1 MRVVVIGHLE
11 AVLGFSL
18 VGVQGY
24 IAEDAESM
32 NQAVDLVLSDGRTGI
47 VLVTDYAAE
56 LIRERIDQLKSRY
69 DPPIFIEVPDPN
81 GMNPERM
88 TLTEV
93 ADQAIG
99 IHK

>member
-1 MRVVVIGHLE
+1 MRVVIIGHPE
-11 AVLGFSL
+11 AVQGFSL

-24 IAEDAESM
+24 VAVDAESM
-32 NQAVDLVLSDGRTGI
+32 DRAVDLVLADGQTGI
-47 VLVTDYAAE
+47 VLVTDDSAE

-69 DPPIFIEVPDPN
+69 DPPIFIEIPDPN
-81 GMNPERM
+81 GMNPERK

-93 ADQAIG
+93 AEQAIG

>member
-1 MRVVVIGHLE
+1 MRVVVIGNLE

-24 IAEDAESM
+24 IAEDVESM
-32 NQAVDLVLSDGRTGI
+32 DHAVDHILGDGRTGI
-47 VLVTDYAAE
+47 VLVTDDSAE
-56 LIRERIDQLKSRY
+56 LIREKIDQLKSRY
-69 DPPIFIEVPDPN
+69 EPPIFIEIPDPN

-93 ADQAIG
+93 ANQAIG

>member
-32 NQAVDLVLSDGRTGI
+32 NQAVDLVLGDGRTGI
-47 VLVTDYAAE
+47 VLVTDDAAE

-93 ADQAIG
+93 ANQAIG

>member
-47 VLVTDYAAE
+47 VLVTDDAAE
-56 LIRERIDQLKSRY
+56 LIRERINQLKSRY

>member
-1 MRVVVIGHLE
+1 MRVVVIGHPE
-11 AVLGFSL
+11 AVQGFSL

-24 IAEDAESM
+24 VAVDAESM
-32 NQAVDLVLSDGRTGI
+32 DQAVDLVLSDGRTGI
-47 VLVTDYAAE
+47 VLVTDDAAE
-56 LIRERIDQLKSRY
+56 MIRERIDQLKSRY
-69 DPPIFIEVPDPN
+69 DPPIFIEIPDPN